1 MFSPASNSPMLANSG
16 LNNPGDLDGGGTINP
31 ASLNP
36 TNAFTPHLAAGP
48 HHMPFS
54 PPATA
59 TATDFHPD
67 AAKPRA
73 LDAAQAATISPRGL
87 KRSRSPDPALAPAD
101 FGAGTLSLVVFIS
114 SLTSPPP
121 H

>member
-59 TATDFHPD
+59 TATDFHSD
-67 AAKPRA
+67 ATKPRA
-73 LDAAQAATISPRGL
+73 LDAAQSATISPRGL
-87 KRSRSPDPALAPAD
+87 KRSRSPDPALGTAD
-101 FGAGTLSLVVFIS
+101 FGAGTPLSLLL
-114 SLTSPPP
+114 SLFLHSPT